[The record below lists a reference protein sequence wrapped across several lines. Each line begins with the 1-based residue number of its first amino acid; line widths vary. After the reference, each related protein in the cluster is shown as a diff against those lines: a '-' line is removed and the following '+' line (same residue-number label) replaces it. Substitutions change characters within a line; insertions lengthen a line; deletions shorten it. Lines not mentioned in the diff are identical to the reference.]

1 MRIIAAPLAVSVM
14 LAACGGSQEET
25 DASTA
30 ETAQPPVIAESIDFA
45 DKDCAAQGLP
55 IALMLKN
62 NGSEATRSVSWH
74 FAVNR
79 VNHSDNL
86 TGLDMATPFTDANR
100 RTDRIIAPGES
111 FKVCS
116 SAPKIEGYAPDS
128 EELEYR
134 VILDTK

>member
-1 MRIIAAPLAVSVM
+1 MRIIAAPLALGIM
-14 LAACGGSQEET
+14 LAACGEPEGQA

-30 ETAQPPVIAESIDFA
+30 ETAQRSVIAESIDFA
-45 DKDCAAQGLP
+45 DEECAAQGLP
-55 IALMLKN
+55 IALVLKN
-62 NGSEATRSVSWH
+62 NGADATRSVSWH

-86 TGLDMATPFTDANR
+86 TALDMGTPFTDTNR
-100 RTDRIIAPGES
+100 RTDRVIAPGES

-116 SAPKIEGYAPDS
+116 SAPRIEGYAPDS
-128 EELEYR
+128 KELEYR

>member
-1 MRIIAAPLAVSVM
+1 MRIMGASLALSFM
-14 LAACGGSQEET
+14 LAGCGGSEEEP
-25 DASTA
+25 DASTTK
-30 ETAQPPVIAESIDFA
+30 TAQSPVVAESIDFA

-55 IALMLKN
+55 IALVLKN

-116 SAPKIEGYAPDS
+116 SAPSIEGYAPDS
-128 EELEYR
+128 KELEYR

>member
-1 MRIIAAPLAVSVM
+1 MAAPVAASIM
-14 LAACGGSQEET
+14 LAACGGSNEEVSSSYT
-25 DASTA
+25 EQQS
-30 ETAQPPVIAESIDFA
+30 VVAESIAFD
-45 DKDCAAQGLP
+45 DKECAAQRLP
-55 IALMLKN
+55 IALVLKN

-86 TGLDMATPFTDANR
+86 TGLDMGTPFTDANR
-100 RTDRIIAPGES
+100 RTDRIIEPGES

-116 SAPKIEGYAPDS
+116 SAPRIEGYAPDS
-128 EELEYR
+128 KELEYR